1 MCRLGLPLTSLRT
14 LQLEL
19 LLRARCR
26 PSVADGTG
34 GGDPAELGPR
44 ERAGGSPP
52 APSIA
57 RKAARR
63 SNGRSSAILDRAT
76 STAVSSLAR
85 SHVTTSWH
93 CKAGRDRTGV
103 VVAVLLLILGVPKDK
118 ILEEFLEAGGENA
131 RSSDL
136 QRSFDGIVNRGGVDK
151 YFEGL
156 IDVDVVRRLFIP
168 NVSADGSFLDLH
180 NLCQKH
186 FLEAR
191 QAICQKRDSAIACE
205 KLLEVCESGVKLQ
218 PEDIEM
224 HAGMGWALVQLGR
237 RGDANRAFT
246 EGLRLAVSTSARDDI
261 KRMMRREMRALTQIE
276 ESGHC

>member
-1 MCRLGLPLTSLRT
+1 MANKSNVYDTHTSDVRTWLANIFRKFETDVELP
-14 LQLEL
+14 
-19 LLRARCR
+19 
-26 PSVADGTG
+26 
-34 GGDPAELGPR
+34 
-44 ERAGGSPP
+44 
-52 APSIA
+52 
-57 RKAARR
+57 
-63 SNGRSSAILDRAT
+63 IL
-76 STAVSSLAR
+76 V
-85 SHVTTSWH
+85 H

-103 VVAVLLLILGVPKDK
+103 VVAVLLLILGVPKEA
-118 ILEEFLEAGGENA
+118 IMEEFLEAGGENA

-180 NLCQKH
+180 NLCRTH

-237 RGDANRAFT
+237 RGDAHRAFT
-246 EGLRLAVSTSARDDI
+246 EGLRLAVSTSARDEI
-261 KRMMRREMRALTQIE
+261 KRMMRREMNALIQIE